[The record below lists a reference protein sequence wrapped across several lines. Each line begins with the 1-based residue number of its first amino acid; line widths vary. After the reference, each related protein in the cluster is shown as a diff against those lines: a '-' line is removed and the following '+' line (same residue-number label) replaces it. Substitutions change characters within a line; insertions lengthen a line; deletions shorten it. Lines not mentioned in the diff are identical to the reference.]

1 MPRSCGAS
9 PEPSNV
15 TLHFPGQSR
24 NSGLFFK
31 KAPLQ
36 GAQTWHPAGEGRS
49 EKDSERLIFI
59 QNASHFLPR
68 SPLFRL
74 LLTCCHRD
82 RARPL
87 RDLPWF
93 FNFQK
98 IGREGTKRC
107 PGKGGPPPPRGLRR
121 RVSNGDSP
129 PHLPPPPPNPSPPAG
144 AGRELSA
151 GQCCSRG
158 RPGQLPAAGPGLHP
172 RRHPPPPPPPYL
184 APPLPARPC
193 LPGGRSAPGGP
204 DPAAAGLVVPPPAA
218 QRDPPP
224 GTSPPPP
231 PRRRVAARAGG
242 AVRPAG
248 GAAPLPL
255 RFRPAAATATT
266 APDGRAPEVPPSP
279 EAAHRQ
285 RPPRRHGAGV
295 AFPQPAG
302 RQPRTPRPQVALPVP
317 LPRAQR
323 PEAAEPPAEPQLVPL
338 PRADPRRA
346 ALRRAPRPPPPRQGL
361 ARVLRE
367 GEGGDPA
374 AEASAGPGPRSVGP
388 VVPVP
393 WSLSARRNRRSRG
406 GEGAGRLGPLL
417 QGPLLQGPLPAWRP
431 GAAALPGAFSPSGPF
446 WRRASPGLGW
456 EGADGH

>member
-1 MPRSCGAS
+1 M
-9 PEPSNV
+9 
-15 TLHFPGQSR
+15 L
-24 NSGLFFK
+24 
-31 KAPLQ
+31 
-36 GAQTWHPAGEGRS
+36 AG
-49 EKDSERLIFI
+49 
-59 QNASHFLPR
+59 
-68 SPLFRL
+68 
-74 LLTCCHRD
+74 
-82 RARPL
+82 RPL
-87 RDLPWF
+87 GSRGTRP
-93 FNFQK
+93 
-98 IGREGTKRC
+98 GRRGARC
-107 PGKGGPPPPRGLRR
+107 PAAGSTKGPAAGNVAAAAAAAPCCRTGGWGGAPRG
-121 RVSNGDSP
+121 
-129 PHLPPPPPNPSPPAG
+129 
-144 AGRELSA
+144 
-151 GQCCSRG
+151 RG
-158 RPGQLPAAGPGLHP
+158 RPA
-172 RRHPPPPPPPYL
+172 
-184 APPLPARPC
+184 
-193 LPGGRSAPGGP
+193 S
-204 DPAAAGLVVPPPAA
+204 
-218 QRDPPP
+218 
-224 GTSPPPP
+224 
-231 PRRRVAARAGG
+231 
-242 AVRPAG
+242 
-248 GAAPLPL
+248 APLPL